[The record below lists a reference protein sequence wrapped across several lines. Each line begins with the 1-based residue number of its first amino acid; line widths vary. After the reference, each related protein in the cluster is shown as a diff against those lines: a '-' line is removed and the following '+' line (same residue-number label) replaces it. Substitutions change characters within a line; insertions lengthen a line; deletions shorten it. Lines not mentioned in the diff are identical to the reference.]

1 MSSCS
6 CREGKRKKEQKFVC
20 IPGNKSETLKL
31 KNVSFFLLLL
41 CSEDALKYAICYTVL
56 DNSKDYEAKKLS
68 FEKPSVYL
76 QMSLHSA
83 RNKHS
88 LFSYSFNIK

>member
-1 MSSCS
+1 MVFLVTKVKHLNLRTSLS
-6 CREGKRKKEQKFVC
+6 
-20 IPGNKSETLKL
+20 
-31 KNVSFFLLLL
+31 FLLLL
-41 CSEDALKYAICYTVL
+41 CSEDALKYALCYTVL

-68 FEKPSVYL
+68 FEKSSVYL